1 VLKGIGLV
9 ANWAKKRE
17 VLEMVRRISD
27 FFTSHNV
34 SVFLS
39 EHPDTPEDVGVDSLP
54 LAEFPGKADYAI
66 VLGGDGTILRV
77 ARELSG
83 KNVPILGVNL
93 GQMGFLA
100 EVEPSMLESSL
111 LKLMAG
117 QYIVRHR
124 LMLSARVLRDES
136 PVAEYT
142 ALNDIVISKG
152 PFSRIIYVDTFVND
166 KFLESYPGDGIIVST
181 PTGSTGYSL
190 SAGGPI
196 VNPALDVM
204 IVTPICPHLL
214 HHRSVIVDS
223 SERVLLKVMT
233 RQTEVVLTV
242 DGQVGFSL
250 ADGDVVLVTRAPIT
264 APLIQ
269 LEGSDFYVLLH
280 RKLMKVIRREPE
292 RV

>member
-9 ANWAKKRE
+9 ANWSKKQE
-17 VLEMVRRISD
+17 VLEMVRRISE
-27 FFTSHNV
+27 FFASHNV

-39 EHPDTPEDVGVDSLP
+39 EHRDTPDDVGVESLP
-54 LAEFPGKADYAI
+54 FAEFTGKADYVI

-77 ARELSG
+77 ARELCG
-83 KNVPILGVNL
+83 KNLPILGVNL

-100 EVEPSMLESSL
+100 EVEPAMLESSL
-111 LKLMAG
+111 QKLMAG
-117 QYIVRHR
+117 QYKVRHR
-124 LMLSARVLRDES
+124 LMLSARVLRDER

-250 ADGDVVLVTRAPIT
+250 ADGDEVLVTRAPLT
-264 APLIQ
+264 TPLIQ